1 MTRTASEV
9 EQSKLRRAER
19 AITIGDTLM
28 GGHLLDG
35 WSPAAVGLPAGFDGR
50 VEDARRRLAELR
62 AEETAHGRFCRLDR
76 SAPEIVLHERE
87 VLRRGWRSICG
98 PGGGPP
104 ASAINSATRF
114 VSTASIVS

>member
-35 WSPAAVGLPAGFDGR
+35 WSPAAVGLPAGFDR
-50 VEDARRRLAELR
+50 KSV
-62 AEETAHGRFCRLDR
+62 
-76 SAPEIVLHERE
+76 V
-87 VLRRGWRSICG
+87 
-98 PGGGPP
+98 
-104 ASAINSATRF
+104 
-114 VSTASIVS
+114 